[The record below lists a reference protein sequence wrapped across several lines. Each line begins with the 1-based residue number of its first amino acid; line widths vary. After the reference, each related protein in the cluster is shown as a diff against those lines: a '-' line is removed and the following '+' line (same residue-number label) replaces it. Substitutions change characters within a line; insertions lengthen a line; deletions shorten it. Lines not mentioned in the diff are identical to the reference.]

1 MCLYITRVTHVLY
14 AIIECMLECSLCI
27 RPTRNDHISVNRTF
41 CPPDVREQDT
51 NSQEG
56 PLSARLKQQ
65 RTQTGSKMSYRDLN
79 LRPPIIWWTQGST
92 KKNTSTSLF
101 SVPRIRGLIAGPLPP
116 FPLRCMPLFSSDERV
131 QHFYPGRVASNCA
144 CARCVL
150 CAFYAQRFNR
160 KTKKSPAGPFGMYTY
175 VMLLYLP

>member
-27 RPTRNDHISVNRTF
+27 RPTRNDLISVNRTF

-92 KKNTSTSLF
+92 KKKYLHLPLFRTSDPGSH
-101 SVPRIRGLIAGPLPP
+101 SGPSSPLPTAVHA
-116 FPLRCMPLFSSDERV
+116 FIFVGWKSTTLLSWSSSVKLRVRTLRIMCFLRSTF
-131 QHFYPGRVASNCA
+131 Q
-144 CARCVL
+144 
-150 CAFYAQRFNR
+150 
-160 KTKKSPAGPFGMYTY
+160 
-175 VMLLYLP
+175 